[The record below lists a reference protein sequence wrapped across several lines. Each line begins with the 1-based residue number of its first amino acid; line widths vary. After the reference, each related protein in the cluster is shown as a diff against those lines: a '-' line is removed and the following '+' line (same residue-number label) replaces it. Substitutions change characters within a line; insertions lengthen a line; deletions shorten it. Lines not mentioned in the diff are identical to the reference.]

1 MYIELMTVRGICAG
15 YDGMPEDNVM
25 KVSVRKKKKSRDPK
39 IRPVLIA

>member
-25 KVSVRKKKKSRDPK
+25 KVSVRKKKKKVEIQKSG
-39 IRPVLIA
+39 LS